1 MFLLFNLYVLF
12 YIRYL
17 ENFIVTR
24 NNKIIIPIPPVT
36 ILEGKSPEVKRNIS
50 GIIEIEMTTLS
61 GILFDKETMYAI
73 IIPTIIE

>member
-12 YIRYL
+12 YISYL

>member
-12 YIRYL
+12 YIHYL

>member
-1 MFLLFNLYVLF
+1 MFLLFNLYVMF
-12 YIRYL
+12 YIHYL
-17 ENFIVTR
+17 EIFIVTR

-36 ILEGKSPEVKRNIS
+36 ILEGRSPDVKRNIN

>member
-24 NNKIIIPIPPVT
+24 NNKISIPIPPVT

>member
-12 YIRYL
+12 YIHYL

-36 ILEGKSPEVKRNIS
+36 ILEGKSPDVKRNIS

>member
-12 YIRYL
+12 YIHYL
-17 ENFIVTR
+17 EIFIVTR

-36 ILEGKSPEVKRNIS
+36 ILEGRSPDVKRNIN

>member
-36 ILEGKSPEVKRNIS
+36 TLEGKSPEVKRNIS